1 VSGVTEEDV
10 RRFAAES
17 LAVDDP
23 TGWFE
28 RLYAAAA
35 HGTAVVPWDRGAPN
49 PMLVEWAQPRT
60 ADPCGRRAIVVGCGL
75 GQDAE
80 YVAGLGY
87 DTTAFDVSATAV
99 ATARS
104 RYPDSPVRYT
114 TADLL
119 DPPAEWR
126 TAFDLVV
133 ETFTVQALPPA
144 KHPRAIANVT
154 RLVAPGGT
162 LIVISAGRTA
172 AHPAAGPPWP
182 LTRSEIG
189 QYAVNGLRP
198 VRIEQYPLPNWP
210 HLLRFRA
217 EFCR

>member
-1 VSGVTEEDV
+1 VAEEDV
-10 RRFAAES
+10 RRLAAES

-35 HGTAVVPWDRGAPN
+35 HGTAVVPWDRGVPN
-49 PMLVEWAQPRT
+49 PMLVEWARSRT
-60 ADPCGRRAIVVGCGL
+60 ANPAGKLAVVVGCGL

-87 DTTAFDVSATAV
+87 ETTAFDVSPTAV

-104 RYPDSPVRYT
+104 RFPNSPVRYT
-114 TADLL
+114 TTDLL
-119 DPPAEWR
+119 SPPVEWHS
-126 TAFDLVV
+126 AFDLVV
-133 ETFTVQALPPA
+133 ETFTVQALPPT
-144 KHPRAIANVT
+144 KHPRAIANVS

-162 LIVISAGRTA
+162 LIVISAGRG
-172 AHPAAGPPWP
+172 PGQPDDGPPWL

-189 QYAVNGLRP
+189 QYAANGLQP

-210 HLLRFRA
+210 HLFRFRA
-217 EFCR
+217 EFRR